1 VKNTKNVLRIATLSL
16 ATVLASAGA
25 SAFAQAPLQL
35 ISTNAQLDHTLDS
48 RKAMQ
53 GQLVTAKITT
63 SVRTPEGVEL
73 RKGTELIGKVT
84 ALEQGGKNQMT
95 QVALTFTQARL
106 KDGQI
111 IPVKAT
117 LLGALPPAEDNY
129 GDGGEPIAPI
139 EPHRIP
145 SDAQVDQ
152 ESGVLSNIAM
162 HSAVQSDNS
171 GVFLS
176 KKDKID
182 LLSGTQLQIALAPE
196 SATASTG
203 GDAAAAE

>member
-1 VKNTKNVLRIATLSL
+1 VKNTKNLLRIATLSL
-16 ATVLASAGA
+16 ALALVFTGA
-25 SAFAQAPLQL
+25 NAFAQAPLQL
-35 ISTNAQLDHTLDS
+35 VSTNAQLDHTLDS

-63 SVRTPEGVEL
+63 SVRTAEGMEL

-84 ALEQGGKNQMT
+84 ALEQGGKNEMT
-95 QVALTFTQARL
+95 QVAITFTQARL
-106 KDGQI
+106 KDGST

-129 GDGGEPIAPI
+129 GDGGLPIAPI
-139 EPHRIP
+139 EPHSVA

-152 ESGVLSNIAM
+152 EAGVLSNIAM

-182 LLSGTQLQIALAPE
+182 LLSGTQLQVAIAPE
-196 SATASTG
+196 NAVASTG
-203 GDAAAAE
+203 GSAAAE